1 MDRRADLLSVNG
13 SPSEPDA
20 ASDARQRMLGDFS
33 IERELG
39 RGGMGVVWLA
49 TQKSLGRR
57 VALKTLPDFASMDP
71 AAVLRFRRE
80 AEATSRIAHPGI
92 VPIYGTGFADGI
104 HWYAM
109 EFVDG
114 PTLATWLD
122 RLVSRQAERLDAA
135 LVDEVEE
142 GQRYAQLRE
151 PRSSGPG
158 NRYVRSCARL
168 CADVASALAAAHRA
182 GVVHRDVKPGNVMIH
197 PDGRPVVVDFGLA
210 RDERSAQLTRSGEQ
224 IGTPSYMAPE
234 QARGSRAIDARADVY
249 SLGAV
254 LYELLAL
261 QPPFTGSSAAEIAA
275 RILADDAVD
284 VRRRNPNV
292 PVALAAIVHRC
303 LQKAPDDRYP
313 AMESLEADLRA
324 FLAGGRVAAKLPSLM
339 ARAQHGVLRR
349 KNALLASAGASCA
362 AIAIAMFA
370 GIVDDRGD
378 VRDGEQAM
386 LDARIALVE
395 RGDADRARDLYERAA
410 ALTKQP
416 DRVRAQRRSDF
427 ESAFESLYAKD
438 GGLQALKRFS
448 QVFDDDERASLR
460 PALDRLEGRG
470 SLRMATRAE
479 ELRTAAIEVRELR
492 DGELA
497 SEWRSIRAG
506 EPLPIGELLVRTTR
520 EDGAVC
526 VMRAEVGVDETA
538 KIAPHP
544 FVASDLPAGFMGSVD
559 ADLGSASLVA
569 ERETTRGEWRTWIET
584 MPLEL
589 RAEMTPS
596 VWSDDVAL
604 DDLPVRGL
612 SFHQARAF
620 ANGRSAH
627 LPSMR
632 EHWVAASGGLVSLEW
647 PWGGKAD
654 AARVVADP
662 FTRSE
667 AVAAG
672 SMDEGRSPFLVRHL
686 LGNVAETLS
695 ADGVL
700 LHAGGGSFADDARAL
715 AMDGSKREVMRTPLL
730 NVFAPSPSVGTRLH
744 RFVASD
750 DGDSHVAST
759 RALRE
764 ELERSPR
771 GCAVQEWKLDA
782 EGSLSCELLLVGMHD
797 GRSRERKL
805 QFDTRG
811 FAQVTDSLRAVDGH
825 GKAIPWI
832 AAEAR
837 GAEVATVRAELPS
850 NLRAGQGYRWRVRA
864 DLQPASGLLPQRD
877 AFVLRLPMARGL
889 EVAQMHALT
898 LPSGCRVESVS
909 PEAEVW
915 TDQSATHVVWSQT
928 ADARIE
934 TAVVRFRRDGGLGAA
949 LPLRAD
955 AERRCEQLLSA
966 WSERSAALEAM
977 LDDDFVHAPF
987 GVDRRAA
994 LSRDVDTTERSDSM
1008 AFVQLDDVARIG
1020 AVESCELRVDWTLRA
1035 ADGRS
1040 VVWKS
1045 APFLA
1050 QWRERSGQLRALRL
1064 QPYPQPDQ
1072 GRYENGG
1079 YRNDAL
1085 RVALAKVEGS
1095 TIVRTQDELCP
1106 LQAQVVRDG
1115 ATARLTGL
1123 LATPGEDEEVIR
1135 VRLCGAVQSASRAV
1149 RTMATNASDGA
1160 VEEWEHPSADSV
1172 RCERWRFV
1180 QRGNR
1185 RLLLR
1190 FAFEGSDGPSA
1201 RARMADSAMQRW
1213 MRDVEAA
1220 LRID

>member
-1 MDRRADLLSVNG
+1 
-13 SPSEPDA
+13 
-20 ASDARQRMLGDFS
+20 MLGDFS

-92 VPIYGTGFADGI
+92 VPVYGTGFADGI

-122 RLVSRQAERLDAA
+122 RLASRQVERLEAS

-142 GQRYAQLRE
+142 GQRYASLRE
-151 PRSSGPG
+151 QRSSGQG

-303 LQKAPDDRYP
+303 LQKATDDRYP

-324 FLAGGRVAAKLPSLM
+324 FLAGDRVAAKLPSVF

-349 KNALLASAGASCA
+349 KNAVLASIGASCA
-362 AIAIAMFA
+362 AIAIAVFA
-370 GIVDDRGD
+370 GVVDDRGD

-386 LDARIALVE
+386 LDARMALVD

-416 DRVRAQRRSDF
+416 ERVRAQRRSDF
-427 ESAFESLYAKD
+427 EAAFESLYAKD
-438 GGLQALKRFS
+438 GGLLALKRFS
-448 QVFDDDERASLR
+448 QVFDDDERASLK

-470 SLRMATRAE
+470 SLRIATRAE
-479 ELRTAAIEVRELR
+479 EMRTASIEVREVR
-492 DGELA
+492 DGELDA
-497 SEWRSIRAG
+497 EWRSVAAG

-520 EDGAVC
+520 DDGAVS
-526 VMRAEVGVDETA
+526 VMRAEVRVDETV
-538 KIAPHP
+538 KVAPQP
-544 FVASDLPAGFMGSVD
+544 FLVSDVPSGFVGSVD
-559 ADLGSASLVA
+559 SDLGSASLVA
-569 ERETTRGEWRTWIET
+569 ECETTRGEWRSWLET
-584 MPLEL
+584 MPSEL
-589 RAEMTPS
+589 REEMTPA
-596 VWSDDVAL
+596 VWSDDASL
-604 DDLPVRGL
+604 DHLPVRGL

-620 ANGRSAH
+620 ANRQRAH
-627 LPSMR
+627 LPTMR
-632 EHWVAASGGLVSLEW
+632 EHWVAASGGLVSLAW

-667 AVAAG
+667 AMAAA
-672 SMDEGRSPFLVRHL
+672 SMDEGRSPFLVRHV
-686 LGNVAETLS
+686 LGNVAEALS
-695 ADGVL
+695 ADGL
-700 LHAGGGSFADDARAL
+700 ALHAGGGSFADDARAL
-715 AMDGSKREVMRTPLL
+715 AMDGSKRETLRTPLL
-730 NVFAPSPSVGTRLH
+730 SVFAPSPAVGTRLH
-744 RFVASD
+744 RFVPNDEA
-750 DGDSHVAST
+750 GSHAART

-771 GCAVQEWKLDA
+771 GCAVQEWTLDA
-782 EGSLSCELLLVGMHD
+782 EGSLSCEMVLVGVHD
-797 GRSRERKL
+797 GRSRERQL

-811 FAQVTDSLRAVDGH
+811 FAQVADSLRAVDGH
-825 GKAIPWI
+825 GKSIPSI

-837 GAEVATVRAELPS
+837 GAEVSTVRAELPS
-850 NLRAGQGYRWRVRA
+850 NLRAGQSYRWRVRA

-889 EVAQMHALT
+889 EVAQMHSLT
-898 LPSGCRVESVS
+898 LPAGCRIESVS
-909 PEAEVW
+909 PEAETW
-915 TDQSATHVVWSQT
+915 TDRNATHVLWSQT

-966 WSERSAALEAM
+966 WSARSAALESM

-987 GVDRRAA
+987 GMDRRAA
-994 LSRDVDTTERSDSM
+994 LARDIEAADRSDSM
-1008 AFVQLDDVARIG
+1008 TFVQLDDVARIG
-1020 AVESCELRVDWTLRA
+1020 AVESCELRVDWTLRG

-1040 VVWKS
+1040 IVWKS

-1050 QWRERSGQLRALRL
+1050 QWRERAGQLRALRL

-1072 GRYENGG
+1072 GRYDSGG

-1085 RVALAKVEGS
+1085 RVGLAKVDGS
-1095 TIVRTQDELCP
+1095 TIVRTQEELCP
-1106 LQAQVVRDG
+1106 LQAQVTCDG

-1123 LATPGEDEEVIR
+1123 LAAPGEDDEVLR
-1135 VRLCGAVQSASRAV
+1135 ARLCGAVQSGSRAV
-1149 RTMATNASDGA
+1149 RTSVASASDGA
-1160 VEEWEHPSADSV
+1160 VEEWERALADGVS
-1172 RCERWRFV
+1172 CERWRFV
-1180 QRGNR
+1180 QRGSR

-1190 FAFEGSDGPSA
+1190 FCFEAADGPTA
-1201 RARMADSAMQRW
+1201 RARMADAAMQRW
-1213 MRDVEAA
+1213 MRDVESA